1 MVVKFLN
8 AFFLKSRR
16 KNGKSWEGGK
26 VVDGGKKF
34 HVGRDSLLPIPPC
47 LRYNENNDV
56 CVFVLVDKRED

>member
-16 KNGKSWEGGK
+16 KKMENHGRGERLLM
-26 VVDGGKKF
+26 GKKSF
-34 HVGRDSLLPIPPC
+34 MWGRIPSFPSPHV
-47 LRYNENNDV
+47 YATMKTMM

>member
-8 AFFLKSRR
+8 AFFLNSRR
-16 KNGKSWEGGK
+16 KKKENHGREERLLMGE
-26 VVDGGKKF
+26 KF

-56 CVFVLVDKRED
+56 CVCACR